1 MGKYQNI
8 AIFRCDPGCLQG
20 SKENFSQIITGVDVG
35 NVGSDMGQMGSMLQ
49 QHQDRYERPPGEM
62 LVDGGF
68 ASRQDIDAATR
79 AEPPT
84 VIYAPVQ
91 KSRKE
96 KGQSCYQR
104 QPADTDAVAQWRQ
117 RMATPQAQTIYKE
130 RAATAECINALA
142 RYADTRHNTGWIVL
156 DALARN
162 RGMQQF
168 LVRGL
173 RKIKAVVLWF
183 ALAHNLLRAVVLR
196 RQAVALAT

>member
-142 RYADTRHNTGWIVL
+142 R
-156 DALARN
+156 N